1 MEIKVEVKLDKNK
14 SALISSKE
22 PYSFEARLKAKA
34 KHNMANDELIFLLA
48 KEFQVEQKSI
58 KIVKGQ
64 KSTHKLLEIKNADR

>member
-14 SALISSKE
+14 SALIRSKE
-22 PYSFEARLKAKA
+22 PCSFEARLKSKA
-34 KHNMANDELIFLLA
+34 KHNMANDELILLLA